1 MVTLPAMVAAPELR
15 LLVVL
20 MVVDPP
26 IMDAPLMVALLRVLL
41 LRVSLASS
49 VTITPEIGYV
59 AEELIPVPPFALGKI
74 PSTEADFVR
83 SIAPKDGCPPALGTL
98 NTWSAFGVAVDTKL
112 PAALPRITPLR
123 LNVVD
128 PVPPLATA
136 TVPVTLLAVPV
147 TLPVTLPVTF
157 PVKLAVIV
165 PALKLPEASRA
176 TKAEAVLAF
185 VAALAKVAP
194 AATLLA
200 VTPPTLATTLAL

>member
-1 MVTLPAMVAAPELR
+1 MVTLPAMVAAPDAR
-15 LLVVL
+15 LPEVLIVVK
-20 MVVDPP
+20 PP
-26 IMDAPLMVALLRVLL
+26 ILDAPLMVAPLRVLFV
-41 LRVSLASS
+41 RVSVASS
-49 VTITPEIGYV
+49 VTITPELGYV

-136 TVPVTLLAVPV
+136 TVPVTLLAVPE

-157 PVKLAVIV
+157 PARLAVMV
-165 PALKLPEASRA
+165 PALKLPAASRF
-176 TKAEAVLAF
+176 TIFDAVFAS
-185 VAALAKVAP
+185 VAAF
-194 AATLLA
+194 AASSA
-200 VTPPTLATTLAL
+200 V